1 MHQTEAHEPFLVLY
15 PQVKEHHPLKKLKN
29 LPVQAK
35 NYMCQSLLFPRQK
48 ADAFSLE
55 TSL

>member
-1 MHQTEAHEPFLVLY
+1 MHQTETHEPLLVLH
-15 PQVKEHHPLKKLKN
+15 PQVTEHHPLKKLKN

-35 NYMCQSLLFPRQK
+35 NYICQSLLLPRQK
-48 ADAFSLE
+48 ADAFSPE